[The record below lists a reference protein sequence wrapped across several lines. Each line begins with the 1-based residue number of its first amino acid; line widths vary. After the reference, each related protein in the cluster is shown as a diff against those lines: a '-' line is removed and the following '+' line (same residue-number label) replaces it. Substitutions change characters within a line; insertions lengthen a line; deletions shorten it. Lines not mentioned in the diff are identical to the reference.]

1 MAGKFG
7 RHYPV
12 SSLEVFMLRKR
23 IQLGLIHVAVA
34 MTLVPINS
42 TLNRVMIKE
51 LAISAT
57 LVAILASLP
66 YLFSPIQV
74 AIGSFSDRHPLWGYR
89 RSPYI
94 LLGLGLCVAGVALS
108 PLAAF
113 RMSANPLPGILLGI
127 LAFGAWGM
135 GFNFA
140 TVSYLSLASEVSGES
155 GRGRTV
161 AVMWF
166 MMITGIIVTAIGLG
180 QMVDPYTPQ
189 ALERAFWAV
198 GMGASILGLI
208 GLVGL
213 EPRSRSA
220 AASAL
225 DKDQYSWG
233 VLARFIFGNRPA
245 RFFFVYLV
253 LLLAALLGQDV
264 LLEPFGG
271 EAFGMS
277 VQQTTRITS
286 IWGGCVLV
294 ALLAAGA
301 LEGRISKRLLAR
313 AGGWGALAGFALIA
327 ASGVMMSKGLFYV
340 GLLFL
345 GVGTGLSTVSN
356 LSLMLDMT
364 TADKVGLFI
373 GAWGMANAVSRLAG
387 SVLGGVGRD
396 LTARLSGQ
404 PVAGYVAVFGV
415 MAAIMLVSLVMLRGI
430 DVQAFRSQA
439 DSSPSLVERAAM
451 VTDAG

>member
-1 MAGKFG
+1 MI
-7 RHYPV
+7 
-12 SSLEVFMLRKR
+12 RKR
-23 IQLGLIHVAVA
+23 IQLGMIHVAVA

-57 LVAILASLP
+57 LVAVLASLP

-74 AIGSFSDRHPLWGYR
+74 AIGSFSDRHPIAGFR

-94 LLGLGLCVAGVALS
+94 FLGLLMCVLGVTLS
-108 PLAAF
+108 PQAAF
-113 RMSANPLPGILLGI
+113 LMATDLPAGIALGV

-140 TVSYLSLASEVSGES
+140 TVSYLSLASELSGQS
-155 GRGRTV
+155 GRGRTI

-166 MMITGIIVTAIGLG
+166 MMITSIIITAIGLS

-189 ALERAFWAV
+189 ALMRAFWIV
-198 GMGASILGLI
+198 GLAALILGML
-208 GLVGL
+208 GLVRL
-213 EPRSRSA
+213 EKRSMEQS
-220 AASAL
+220 SGEEN
-225 DKDQYSWG
+225 YSWNT
-233 VLARFIFGNRPA
+233 LARFILDNQQA
-245 RFFFVYLV
+245 RFFFIYLV
-253 LLLAALLGQDV
+253 LLLAALLGQDI

-271 EAFGMS
+271 EAFGLS

-286 IWGGCVLV
+286 IWGVCVLA

-301 LEGRISKRLLAR
+301 MEGRLPKRSVAQL
-313 AGGWGALAGFALIA
+313 GGWGALIGFVLIA
-327 ASGVMMSKGLFYV
+327 ASGILLNNSVFYSGV
-340 GLLFL
+340 VLL

-373 GAWGMANAVSRLAG
+373 GAWGMANALSRMLG
-387 SVLGGVGRD
+387 SVLGGAVRD
-396 LTARLSGQ
+396 L
-404 PVAGYVAVFGV
+404 VASLTQQAVISYVVVFGI
-415 MAAIMLVSLVMLRGI
+415 MAVIMLVSLIMLRRI
-430 DVQAFRSQA
+430 NVSAFQQQAEA
-439 DSSPSLVERAAM
+439 GPSLVERASMAS
-451 VTDAG
+451 DPG